1 MIISGGEENDQG
13 VGEKRMIRGWGEE
26 NDQGGGEKR
35 MIRGWGRR
43 EGSDRKNK
51 FSVKSPHKD
60 HKD

>member
-1 MIISGGEENDQG
+1 MIISGGEEKGQG
-13 VGEKRMIRGWGEE
+13 VGEKRRV
-26 NDQGGGEKR
+26 
-35 MIRGWGRR
+35 RGWGRR